1 MRADSSASLSV
12 RRAARIVLKMQAIE
26 LPLPDPSLFKAY
38 DIRGIVDRTLT
49 QSAVRAIG
57 AALGSLA
64 SESCGDHRWPSVAMA
79 GFPDRLCAMR

>member
-1 MRADSSASLSV
+1 MLDSARYTSLT
-12 RRAARIVLKMQAIE
+12 RLM
-26 LPLPDPSLFKAY
+26 LNPSIFKAY

-64 SESCGDHRWPSVAMA
+64 LESAVTSIAVGRD
-79 GFPDRLCAMR
+79 GRLSGPRFA